1 MADMILLGLAVIC
14 TAYFMIIV
22 FYAGM
27 GTSFAFIWLFF
38 AALCVFLVYGKWY
51 YRKNMDRI
59 PRWVP
64 VSIVTTCIAGVVI
77 MAVFC
82 ILVFMGAAANE
93 ERDLDY
99 VIVLGARVKEHT
111 VSNSLKKRLD
121 KAIEYAEKNPETYL
135 VLSGGKGPDE
145 PVSEAQAMYRYLV
158 YNGVRPGQLL
168 LEEHSVSTV
177 ENLAYSKLLIESHR
191 EMIRHER
198 EERNHLKFS
207 REPKENY
214 LIAADKPLEVGVL
227 TSNFHVY
234 RACMIAKN
242 GVLKMSTASVHS
254 QIRCFLSIYAY
265 VNVHP

>member
-77 MAVFC
+77 MAVV
-82 ILVFMGAAANE
+82 LHSGVYGGSSKMK

-99 VIVLGARVKEHT
+99 VIDLR
-111 VSNSLKKRLD
+111 
-121 KAIEYAEKNPETYL
+121 
-135 VLSGGKGPDE
+135 
-145 PVSEAQAMYRYLV
+145 
-158 YNGVRPGQLL
+158 
-168 LEEHSVSTV
+168 
-177 ENLAYSKLLIESHR
+177 
-191 EMIRHER
+191 
-198 EERNHLKFS
+198 
-207 REPKENY
+207 
-214 LIAADKPLEVGVL
+214 
-227 TSNFHVY
+227 
-234 RACMIAKN
+234 
-242 GVLKMSTASVHS
+242 S
-254 QIRCFLSIYAY
+254 QS
-265 VNVHP
+265 